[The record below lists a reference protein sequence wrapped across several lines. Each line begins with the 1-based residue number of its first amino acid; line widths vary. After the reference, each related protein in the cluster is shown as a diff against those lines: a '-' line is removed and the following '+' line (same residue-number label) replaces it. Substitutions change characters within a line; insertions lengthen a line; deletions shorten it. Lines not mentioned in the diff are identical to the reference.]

1 MLLPQRRPHLHVD
14 TDDARA
20 GASSSHSVPFP
31 KHDGFSHFHTSVV
44 RAHQLEIQI
53 HSPTIRSS
61 HKNTYEPSKILPVFG
76 DHDRVEGAVLL
87 DPQQSSTPGKLS
99 VTFEGAFIYLSPGA
113 MKPSERMA
121 DARNSDKYRH
131 LFFSSTITFSTGESG
146 SPRSASSLRDA
157 FTNSVRLRK
166 TESSPNTAGSARPHF
181 PFAFDIPRPGRPGEE
196 LPPTCCN
203 VSLGIAGIRGRSAVE
218 RAEVEYKIVAT
229 WEDHDDKETA
239 RLEAPVIYQPDTDF
253 QSLDG
258 LYLEPDSWLEIPL
271 RSDRPIPFKCAVT
284 LPDPPTLPRSGYVP
298 FFVVF
303 TTRPRSSALAREIA
317 ADATIAVSLLRQIT
331 VLSGPS
337 PLYSPTISASSVS
350 SEDSDAR
357 ITPKKSLLRRR
368 IVKSSPSTPSGSLR
382 SPQKPVPQDKPLPP
396 IPHGISDM
404 RSLHTDVCIG
414 FPKRPRNRMASHRHH
429 PSIEENAALPDGL
442 YKGKLRLD
450 KSMLPSI
457 EWASLTVKYFVEV
470 SVVLGQDELRVR
482 VPVRIF

>member
-1 MLLPQRRPHLHVD
+1 MLPPRRPHLRVD

-20 GASSSHSVPFP
+20 GAPLAHAVPFP

-44 RAHQLEIQI
+44 RSYQLEIQI

-61 HKNTYEPSKILPVFG
+61 HKNTYEPAKTLPVFG

-87 DPQQSSTPGKLS
+87 DPELSSTPGRLTI
-99 VTFEGAFIYLSPGA
+99 TFEGAFIFLSPGS
-113 MKPSERMA
+113 MKPAERMA
-121 DARNSDKYRH
+121 DARNSDKFRH
-131 LFFSSTITFSTGESG
+131 LFFSSSVTFSTGESG
-146 SPRSASSLRDA
+146 SPRSASLRDA
-157 FTNSVRLRK
+157 FTNSMRSRRA
-166 TESSPNTAGSARPHF
+166 ESPPTTGSAHPHF

-203 VSLGIAGIRGRSAVE
+203 VSLGLVGVRGRSAVE
-218 RAEVEYKIVAT
+218 RAEVEYRIVAS
-229 WEDHDDKETA
+229 WEDHDAKQST
-239 RLEAPVIYQPDTDF
+239 RLEAPVLYQPDTDF

-271 RSDRPIPFKCAVT
+271 RCDRPIPFKCAIT

-303 TTRPRSSALAREIA
+303 TTKPRSAALAREIA
-317 ADATIAVSLLRQIT
+317 ADATIAVSLLRQVT

-337 PLYSPTISASSVS
+337 PLYSPTSSQSNVS
-350 SEDSDAR
+350 SEESDTRPA
-357 ITPKKSLLRRR
+357 PKRSLLRRR
-368 IVKSSPSTPSGSLR
+368 IVKSSPSSPSGSLR
-382 SPQKPVPQDKPLPP
+382 SSQKPAPSQDKPLPP
-396 IPHGISDM
+396 IPQGVSDM

-414 FPKRPRNRMASHRHH
+414 FPKRPRNRMAASQRH
-429 PSIEENAALPDGL
+429 PSLEDNASLPDGL

-457 EWASLTVKYFVEV
+457 EWAGLTVKYFVEV
-470 SVVLGQDELRVR
+470 SVVFGQDELRAR
-482 VPVRIF
+482 IPIRIF